1 MRILE
6 LDRINELARKAKVTA
21 LSEAELNERSALRQ
35 RYLAAIRG
43 QLTNILSTVSVV
55 DPDGN
60 DVTPT
65 KLREAQRSGMQ
76 VATY

>member
-43 QLTNILSTVSVV
+43 QLTNILSTVNVV

>member
-35 RYLAAIRG
+35 RYLATIRG

>member
-60 DVTPT
+60 GVTPT

>member
-55 DPDGN
+55 DPEGN

-65 KLREAQRSGMQ
+65 KLREAQRNGMQ

>member
-35 RYLAAIRG
+35 RYLAAIHG

-60 DVTPT
+60 DVTST

-76 VATY
+76 VATC

>member
-21 LSEAELNERSALRQ
+21 LSEAELNERNALRQ

>member
-6 LDRINELARKAKVTA
+6 LDRINELARKAKITA

>member
-43 QLTNILSTVSVV
+43 QLTNILSTVSVI

-65 KLREAQRSGMQ
+65 KLREAQRGGMQ

>member
-21 LSEAELNERSALRQ
+21 LSEAEVNERSALRQ

-55 DPDGN
+55 DPEGN

-65 KLREAQRSGMQ
+65 KLREAQRNGMQ

>member
-43 QLTNILSTVSVV
+43 QLSNILSTVSVV

>member
-43 QLTNILSTVSVV
+43 QLTNILSTVSMV

>member
-21 LSEAELNERSALRQ
+21 LSEAELNECSALRQ

>member
-6 LDRINELARKAKVTA
+6 LDRINELARKAKVTT

>member
-6 LDRINELARKAKVTA
+6 LDRINELARKAKMTA

-43 QLTNILSTVSVV
+43 QLTNILSTVSVL
-55 DPDGN
+55 DPNGK
-60 DVTPT
+60 DVTPI

-76 VATY
+76 VVTY

>member
-6 LDRINELARKAKVTA
+6 LDRINELARKAKITA

-43 QLTNILSTVSVV
+43 QLINILSTVSVV
-55 DPDGN
+55 DPEGN

-65 KLREAQRSGMQ
+65 KLREAQRNGMQ

>member
-21 LSEAELNERSALRQ
+21 LSEAELNERNALRQ
-35 RYLAAIRG
+35 RYLSAIRG

-60 DVTPT
+60 DVTPA